1 MRKLF
6 YLAIA
11 VLLAFWTF
19 RPVERFS
26 KDRPHDE
33 RWNVHPLDEQE
44 KEEIGKALSQKFT
57 YASRGAQAFVFFSE
71 DQNYV
76 LKLFRKNRFEAPA
89 WVHLL
94 PPSFHY
100 KKKKIDSK
108 AANLIKDFT
117 SYQLAFDR
125 LKQET
130 GLVLVHLNASNNFQ
144 KTVSLVEGKKEL
156 IVELDRYDY
165 ILQRRGE
172 LVCPTIERF
181 LERNDLKSAKAALR
195 SLLEIFRTR
204 LEKRI
209 ADPEPNIPKNFAF
222 IGTRALEIDI
232 GRFSLDPAK
241 PPVIRADF
249 KNWLKSKSPELL
261 TYFEEQYDNIFPETH
276 SL

>member
-94 PPSFHY
+94 PPFFHY
-100 KKKKIDSK
+100 KQKKIDSK

-130 GLVLVHLNASNNFQ
+130 GLVLVHLNASNSFQ

-156 IVELDRYDY
+156 TVELDRYDY
-165 ILQRRGE
+165 ILQKRGE

-181 LERNDLKSAKAALR
+181 LERNDLTSAKTALR

-222 IGTRALEIDI
+222 IGTTAVEIDI